1 MSPCLGVLQKLLLL
15 LQTCCKGAVLALP
28 GLCPVL
34 AGSAEAGE
42 QWLQCPCLGKQEAP
56 PQKNSP
62 PSTCH
67 APLSSLYV
75 LGKGKALASRAVKG
89 GHELVLPCRG
99 VQAGAGL
106 RVCFSKCNSFVRVSP
121 GKSLTGD
128 TPVLTFLIKH

>member
-1 MSPCLGVLQKLLLL
+1 MSPCPGVLQKEL
-15 LQTCCKGAVLALP
+15 LQLQSCCKGAVLVLP

-42 QWLQCPCLGKQEAP
+42 QWLQCQCLGKQGAP
-56 PQKNSP
+56 PQKNSL

-106 RVCFSKCNSFVRVSP
+106 RLCFSKCNSFVCAAP
-121 GKSLTGD
+121 GKSFTRN
-128 TPVLTFLIKH
+128 TSVLTFLIKH